1 MTRMLVHDDREAE
14 RDGEACSQAHG
25 AFLERVAGGIK
36 ELSRV
41 VDELVPDRPD
51 PRDQVGVVDSDQLP
65 GERKDARAGPLQGS
79 ACVTR
84 RPSRRRLL
92 PVVAAAGPF
101 VVTGP
106 ARRGRRHCASASRTS
121 RSQSRNASV
130 TSTRSP
136 RGRSKVTSITV
147 AIVPGAWVMTTT
159 WSDSSTASET
169 EWLTNSTVVRVEC
182 HSWRSS
188 RRNTS
193 LVSSSRAENGSS
205 MSKRAGSETKA
216 RAIATRCRIPPD
228 SSAGRRSRTS
238 PRPKARSTSLGSRGR
253 FPSARCAGAVELERK
268 SGVVEH
274 SAPRQQGQRLGDEA
288 DELGLAGLLD
298 ALAEDRNGPLVR
310 PLDTRQD
317 P

>member
-1 MTRMLVHDDREAE
+1 MTIARLN

-51 PRDQVGVVDSDQLP
+51 PWDQVCVVDSDQLP
-65 GERKDARAGPLQGS
+65 GERKDPEQDRSRERLRDEAAEPSPPPASGRCCWSFRCHGARSSGTTAL
-79 ACVTR
+79 R
-84 RPSRRRLL
+84 N
-92 PVVAAAGPF
+92 
-101 VVTGP
+101 
-106 ARRGRRHCASASRTS
+106 ASRTA
-121 RSQSRNASV
+121 RSQSRNSSV

-136 RGRSKVTSITV
+136 RGRSRLTSITV

-169 EWLTNSTVVRVEC
+169 EWLTNNTVVRVEC

-205 MSKRAGSETKA
+205 MSKRAGSETKRA
-216 RAIATRCRIPPD
+216 RYRNTLSHP
-228 SSAGRRSRTS
+228 
-238 PRPKARSTSLGSRGR
+238 AR
-253 FPSARCAGAVELERK
+253 
-268 SGVVEH
+268 
-274 SAPRQQGQRLGDEA
+274 
-288 DELGLAGLLD
+288 
-298 ALAEDRNGPLVR
+298 
-310 PLDTRQD
+310 
-317 P
+317 